1 MVEAVKQ
8 IIDII
13 NNFVKEKIL
22 SQEII
27 RDIPQ
32 AKQVINGGIG
42 KYIVT
47 LVIVF
52 VVYLWI
58 TNIQYSLRKHALKK
72 KITVK
77 NAMKFY
83 KILGRFGVS
92 IQNHPNVWNEL
103 RSIFYN
109 VNKSTLIPTELK
121 VKLKARL
128 ETKGLVVG
136 RINIIDNYECD
147 TTKVSE

>member
-1 MVEAVKQ
+1 MGKAVEQ
-8 IIDII
+8 IVEII
-13 NNFVKEKIL
+13 NNFVKEEIL
-22 SQEII
+22 SKEII

-32 AKQVINGGIG
+32 ARQVLNGGIG
-42 KYIVT
+42 KYIIGA
-47 LVIVF
+47 VIVF
-52 VVYLWI
+52 VLYLWI

-72 KITVK
+72 KITLK

-83 KILGRFGVS
+83 KILCRFGVS

-109 VNKSTLIPTELK
+109 VNKSSLIPTELK
-121 VKLKARL
+121 VKLKTRL
-128 ETKGLVVG
+128 EKKGLVVG
-136 RINIIDNYECD
+136 RIDVIDNYEYK